1 MYKISSDTWHTSKE
15 SLCHLQLE
23 NTMTVYE
30 NGIFKTVNY
39 IFKTDKTWVK
49 NMKKKLLMQT
59 ASKDGRVKGEN
70 EIISSE
76 HH

>member
-1 MYKISSDTWHTSKE
+1 M
-15 SLCHLQLE
+15 
-23 NTMTVYE
+23 YE
-30 NGIFKTVNY
+30 NSIFKTVNY
-39 IFKTDKTWVK
+39 IFKTDTTWVK

-59 ASKDGRVKGEN
+59 ESKHGRVKGEN

>member
-1 MYKISSDTWHTSKE
+1 
-15 SLCHLQLE
+15 
-23 NTMTVYE
+23 MTVYE